1 MKTILLKPYILL
13 RSSPC
18 KILMGL
24 IMTTLLSVMPVQ
36 AAPSSNSEI
45 LSGAALV
52 QSLRQGGYTIY
63 FRHEAT
69 DWSQDDHI
77 QKAGDWVSCDG
88 NLIRQLSAAGRQSAQ
103 ATGQAMRTLG
113 IPFDRVLASP
123 YCRTVETAKLM
134 NVGEVEPSE
143 AVINLRVAQYFG
155 GRAAI
160 VATAQSLLAE
170 SSPKGSNTLIVAHGN
185 VAQAATPVYPG
196 EGEGV
201 VFQADGQGGFHFI
214 GRIKPAEW
222 QALAQ
227 TLKR

>member
-1 MKTILLKPYILL
+1 MKTILLKPLILL
-13 RSSPC
+13 RPGPV
-18 KILMGL
+18 KILTGL
-24 IMTTLLSVMPVQ
+24 IMVTLLSLIPVQ
-36 AAPSSNSEI
+36 AVPSNSEI
-45 LSGAALV
+45 LSATALV

-69 DWSQDDHI
+69 DWSQHDHI
-77 QKAGDWVSCDG
+77 QKAGDWVSCDA
-88 NLIRQLSAAGRQSAQ
+88 NRVRQLSAAGRQGAH
-103 ATGQAMRTLG
+103 ATGQAMRALG
-113 IPFDRVLASP
+113 IPFGRVLASP
-123 YCRTVETAKLM
+123 YCRTVETAQLM

-143 AVINLRVAQYFG
+143 AVINMRISDYFG
-155 GRAAI
+155 GRATI

-170 SSPKGSNTLIVAHGN
+170 SPPKGSNTLIVAHGN

-222 QALAQ
+222 KALAQ